1 MGHYD
6 CNKCGYYGCSGECQ
20 YKCEECGSECSS
32 NYGKERAHWK
42 DGTSTQFCFRC
53 FDKYSKWM
61 NNEVKPTITV
71 KDITHISETVID
83 VNDIINK
90 SYFSICDK
98 YKVINDLTDRIL
110 ELRRAEIKKI
120 AENIYNESIAQD
132 KDAYEYYK
140 IK

>member
-1 MGHYD
+1 
-6 CNKCGYYGCSGECQ
+6 
-20 YKCEECGSECSS
+20 
-32 NYGKERAHWK
+32 
-42 DGTSTQFCFRC
+42 
-53 FDKYSKWM
+53 M